1 MKGVVVK
8 QRKNAHDVIVRARK
22 EVILSG
28 GAFES
33 SKLLILS
40 GVGPVKQLAQLD
52 IPLVKDLPVGETLY
66 EHMGVMGPVFTASNV
81 NDGLVNLEQVLSV
94 K

>member
-1 MKGVVVK
+1 MK
-8 QRKNAHDVIVRARK
+8 QLKNAQDVIVRARR
-22 EVILSG
+22 EVVLSA

-33 SKLLILS
+33 AKLLILS
-40 GVGPVKQLAQLD
+40 GVGPAEQLADLD
-52 IPLVKDLPVGETLY
+52 IPMVKDLPVGQTLY